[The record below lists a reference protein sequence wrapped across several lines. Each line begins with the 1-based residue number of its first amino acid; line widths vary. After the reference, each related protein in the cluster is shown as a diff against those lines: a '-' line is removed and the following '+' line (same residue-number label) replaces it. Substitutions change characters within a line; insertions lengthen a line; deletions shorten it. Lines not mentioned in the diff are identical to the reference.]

1 MLAINVGELNIYRNA
16 YRVADTRPG
25 LSYLLIT
32 PGLLDVARAGLAVG
46 SGTRVLVPAGYS
58 LPR

>member
-1 MLAINVGELNIYRNA
+1 LLAINIGEPKIYRNA
-16 YRVADTRPG
+16 YRAADTQPG

-32 PGLLDVARAGLAVG
+32 SGLLDVARAELAVG